1 MAVSKKLILLH
12 METISI
18 KNVSTCRMN
27 QKGNR
32 INRQRGMKTASVSE
46 NRGSGKPPRGNR
58 PEETAQKETAQP
70 NLPFHGAP
78 MEIVKGISDIFLRY
92 GLRSSSMD
100 DICTHLKI
108 SKKTLYSYF
117 SNKDEV
123 VEAVMFYRRS
133 QFRAEEI
140 IKQTQDI
147 PSVQLVLGIAEN
159 ISGSFKS
166 LWPINIFDMKKY
178 HPAIYEKIT
187 QQDNS
192 HIDRCMQF
200 LFRKGWKEGMFRK
213 DIDTEMQTEIL
224 NMQIS
229 YLADPENWPK
239 LKHPAHIVVL
249 HVFVNFIRS
258 IATPAGI
265 AELEK
270 FIDDNPEKKAK
281 VEASSTEFHPLF
293 RPTDMEEHTF

>member
-12 METISI
+12 TETISI

-32 INRQRGMKTASVSE
+32 IIRQRGMKTASVSE

-58 PEETAQKETAQP
+58 PEETAQP

-293 RPTDMEEHTF
+293 RPADMEEHTF